1 MGADNREPMV
11 HLTSQGVSFALLQEQ
26 LPQWVK
32 EGEIE
37 ASTSICCWKC
47 SELRHRL
54 RQSFIANQ

>member
-1 MGADNREPMV
+1 MV
-11 HLTSQGVSFALLQEQ
+11 HLSSQGVSFALLQEQ